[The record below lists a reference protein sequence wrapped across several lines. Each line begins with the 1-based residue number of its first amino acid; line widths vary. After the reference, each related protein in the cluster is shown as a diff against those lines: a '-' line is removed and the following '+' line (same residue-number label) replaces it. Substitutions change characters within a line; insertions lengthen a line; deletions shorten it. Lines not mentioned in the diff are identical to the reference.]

1 MQLERIKLLIIQ
13 TQLMYQEAA
22 LEVIGY
28 QAMYY
33 SKFNPKSYKLV
44 STYKDSVIQNVP
56 RVDSIAKKDTV
67 YNSDELFKKIL
78 YALSTENV
86 FVGFANTILHDFN
99 PTLGKDFDM
108 EVTPKVK
115 VVKYDKGIRVFFTK
129 TGEYVFKF
137 YDLKMERKLLF
148 EKRIYVNKI
157 PDPVVKVKGENLN
170 NYSITVADLLKAERL
185 EAKVDIN
192 NINYF
197 PGRINSFKVIRIH
210 NGKEEEAYNNYG
222 EIFQSPT
229 QKVIGGLKKNDLLI
243 FDNVSLS
250 LVDGSTRI
258 SSPIVYKIID

>member
-1 MQLERIKLLIIQ
+1 
-13 TQLMYQEAA
+13 
-22 LEVIGY
+22 
-28 QAMYY
+28 
-33 SKFNPKSYKLV
+33 
-44 STYKDSVIQNVP
+44 VIQNVP